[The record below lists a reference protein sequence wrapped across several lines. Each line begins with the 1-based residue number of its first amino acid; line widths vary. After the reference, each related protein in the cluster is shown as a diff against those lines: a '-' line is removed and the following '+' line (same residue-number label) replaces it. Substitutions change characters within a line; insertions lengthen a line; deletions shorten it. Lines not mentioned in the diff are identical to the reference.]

1 MNTSRR
7 FGELR
12 VRMLRV
18 MQYASVATFGASLL
32 TLVKVYDFPWWIVL
46 AALPVLCLTYWADGK
61 LVRGEQSY
69 FNENNDALQTLIGAN
84 KTIAEELKGVKD
96 ELARLS

>member
-1 MNTSRR
+1 
-7 FGELR
+7 
-12 VRMLRV
+12 MLRV

-32 TLVKVYDFPWWIVL
+32 TLVKVYEYPWWIVL
-46 AALPVLCLTYWADGK
+46 AVFPVLCLTYWADGK

-69 FNENNDALQTLIGAN
+69 FNDNNEALQTLIRAN
-84 KTIAEELKGVKD
+84 KTMTEELTRIKN